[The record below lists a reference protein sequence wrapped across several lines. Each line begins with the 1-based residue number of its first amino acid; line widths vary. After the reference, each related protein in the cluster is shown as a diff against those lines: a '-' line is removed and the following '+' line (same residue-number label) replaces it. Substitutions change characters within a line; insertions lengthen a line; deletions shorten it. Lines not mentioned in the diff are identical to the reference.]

1 MSTEDF
7 WRHFNSLY
15 ALSPWLVVLV
25 CAALLALP
33 LSLMLIGKIP
43 LFARAA
49 RRHPWIGSVSF
60 ASSAVFIQIYYW
72 TIGFASILMLIAM
85 FFLMLVS
92 SFR

>member
-1 MSTEDF
+1 MTTEDF

-15 ALSPWLVVLV
+15 AASPWLVVLV

-49 RRHPWIGSVSF
+49 QRHPWLRAVSLG
-60 ASSAVFIQIYYW
+60 SSAVAIQIYYW
-72 TIGFASILMLIAM
+72 TVGLASILMILAM

-92 SFR
+92 HFR